1 METQISSISLVRLPN
16 GGHYRF
22 MVAVVGLAKE
32 NTVLST
38 RLSKQITA
46 LDTAIAD
53 EKAKAKVS
61 QKSPLTDQIAA
72 LDALR
77 DKLLVGYKYLVK
89 AYTYLPSGT
98 ELESA
103 NRLDQHLTDR
113 NIDQDSQLDDET
125 GKLLIFNEDLET
137 TYATDVENI
146 HAGIFTS
153 QLKTANDS
161 LNELLMERDKADSKI
176 VLAGL
181 KKARK
186 VSDEAY
192 RTLIRKVTALAELEE
207 DEEVISFIT
216 VLNQLIERY
225 RQEITDGPDED
236 ETPDEEPT
244 DKPTEENPYE
254 TPGADGDDDGS
265 DLPTVDDPGHTTPDD
280 PDEGE
285 EEENPGQP
293 SIDDGGDGE
302 DDRPVVQ

>member
-1 METQISSISLVRLPN
+1 MAQEISGITLAKLPN
-16 GGHYRF
+16 GAHYRF
-22 MVAVVGLAKE
+22 MVAVADLAKK

-38 RLSKQITA
+38 RLSTQITA

-103 NRLDQHLTDR
+103 KRLEQHLTDR

-146 HAGIFTS
+146 HAGLFSS

-176 VLAGL
+176 VIGGL

-192 RTLIRKVTALAELEE
+192 RTLTRKVTALAELEE
-207 DEEVISFIT
+207 DDEVAGFIT
-216 VLNQLIERY
+216 TLNQIIDRFK
-225 RQEITDGPDED
+225 DELTSQPSGSD
-236 ETPDEEPT
+236 EEGTPGKEPT
-244 DKPTEENPYE
+244 DKPSGENPDE
-254 TPGADGDDDGS
+254 TPGTDDDDDS
-265 DLPTVDDPGHTTPDD
+265 DLPTVDDPGHSTPD

-285 EEENPGQP
+285 EENPGQP
-293 SIDDGGDGE
+293 PIDEGGEE

>member
-1 METQISSISLVRLPN
+1 MAQEISGITLADLTN
-16 GGHYRF
+16 GSHYRF
-22 MVAVVGLAKE
+22 MVSIVELVKE
-32 NTVLST
+32 NTVLPT
-38 RLSKQITA
+38 RLEKQLTA
-46 LDTAIAD
+46 LDTAVAD
-53 EKAKAKVS
+53 EKAKTRVS

-103 NRLDQHLTDR
+103 KRLDQHLIDR
-113 NIDQDSQLDDET
+113 NIDQDSHLNDET
-125 GKLLIFNEDLET
+125 GKLLIFTEDLET
-137 TYATDVENI
+137 IYATDVENI
-146 HAGIFTS
+146 HAGLFSS

-161 LNELLMERDKADSKI
+161 LHALLTERDKANSKI
-176 VLAGL
+176 VIAGL
-181 KKARK
+181 KKARQA
-186 VSDEAY
+186 SDEAY
-192 RTLIRKVTALAELEE
+192 RTLMRKVAALVELEE
-207 DEEVISFIT
+207 NAEVDEFIT
-216 VLNQLIERY
+216 YLNKI
-225 RQEITDGPDED
+225 IDHFKED
-236 ETPDEEPT
+236 MDNPSSDSEKEEPT
-244 DKPTEENPYE
+244 DKPTEENPDE
-254 TPGADGDDDGS
+254 TPGTDGDDDGS

>member
-1 METQISSISLVRLPN
+1 METTISSISLVRLPN

-22 MVAVVGLAKE
+22 MLAVLKLAKK
-32 NTVLST
+32 NTTLSS
-38 RLSKQITA
+38 RLSKQLT
-46 LDTAIAD
+46 TFENAIAG
-53 EKAKAKVS
+53 EEAQSNVS

-72 LDALR
+72 LDDLR
-77 DKLLVGYKYLVK
+77 DKLLTGYKYLVK
-89 AYTYLPSGT
+89 AFTYLPSGT
-98 ELESA
+98 EMESA
-103 NRLDQHLTDR
+103 KRLQQHLVDCQ
-113 NIDQDSQLDDET
+113 IDPLAQLDVET
-125 GKLLIFNEDLET
+125 GKLILFTKDLT
-137 TYATDVENI
+137 TKYVTDVENI
-146 HAGIFTS
+146 HAGLFSS
-153 QLKTANDS
+153 QLKEAND
-161 LNELLMERDKADSKI
+161 LLDDLLSQRDEADSK
-176 VLAGL
+176 VSVGGL

-192 RTLIRKVTALAELEE
+192 RTLIRKVSALAELEE

-225 RQEITDGPDED
+225 RQEITDGPDKD

-244 DKPTEENPYE
+244 DKPTEENPDE